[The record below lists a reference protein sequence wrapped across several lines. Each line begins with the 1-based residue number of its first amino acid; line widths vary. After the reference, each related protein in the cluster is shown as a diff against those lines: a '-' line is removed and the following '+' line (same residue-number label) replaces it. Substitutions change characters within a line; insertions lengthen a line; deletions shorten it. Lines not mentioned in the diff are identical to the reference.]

1 MYYLLKLLLL
11 LTFKH
16 KIKEKKNKLKENKLI
31 WATNQLPGFYMV
43 EEMALNEL
51 RGGSSTSEIFSV
63 ITKFHS
69 LGVF

>member
-43 EEMALNEL
+43 EEMALIEL